1 MNLSLQ
7 SLFKN
12 KVRTGAYVG
21 RFIFMMAMLSY
32 WFILP
37 QMMQHSYHYTP
48 LQAGMAFLP
57 LTIVNFVAAL
67 YLPYFTE
74 KLGNTNVL
82 LLGQII
88 LTLGLIITASLNPL
102 HGYWLAIGI
111 PMLLVGLGQGWL
123 LAPITSAGIHE
134 VDASLSG
141 AASGMTNTMHQL
153 GGPIG
158 LSIIVFFT
166 SNITHIIHYYHVVMW
181 LIVIYMIIGFIVL
194 WMTQRQTKSI

>member
-1 MNLSLQ
+1 MVYLATNDATFISLHTVT
-7 SLFKN
+7 S
-12 KVRTGAYVG
+12 R
-21 RFIFMMAMLSY
+21 I
-32 WFILP
+32 
-37 QMMQHSYHYTP
+37 
-48 LQAGMAFLP
+48 AFLP
-57 LTIVNFVAAL
+57 LTIINFIAAL

-88 LTLGLIITASLNPL
+88 LTLGLIVTASLNPL